1 MTTKKSSANLA
12 TAIAA
17 ADATTGGAK
26 VEKVAKTT
34 KVEQLAKCHETLPRT
49 EQGEVM
55 INCKLFHD
63 LAASQRYLLKCEC
76 TGKKSHIWITEKVSN
91 YGSGAYT
98 VLTGTVNGEKFELL
112 TISELKKLVGCEYT
126 RPTASKSFTSRAVRT
141 LAQLE
146 EEARKEEEKELAD
159 LIQKA
164 KVFAQAR
171 EKAKIEEEKRER
183 EQREK
188 EQKESRKVERA
199 KDILS
204 SLTPEQRAALLKELG
219 L

>member
-1 MTTKKSSANLA
+1 MANNKPSANPVA
-12 TAIAA
+12 TIVAK
-17 ADATTGGAK
+17 DATTGGAK
-26 VEKVAKTT
+26 VEKVTKTT
-34 KVEQLAKCHETLPRT
+34 KVEQLAKCHEMLPRT
-49 EQGEVM
+49 EQGEV
-55 INCKLFHD
+55 IVNCKLFHD

-76 TGKKSHIWITEKVSN
+76 TGKKNRIHITEKVSN

-112 TISELKKLVGCEYT
+112 TISELKKLIGCDYT
-126 RPTASKSFTSRAVRT
+126 RPTASKSFASRAVRT

-146 EEARKEEEKELAD
+146 EEVRKEEEKELAD

-183 EQREK
+183 EQKEK

>member
-1 MTTKKSSANLA
+1 MTNKKSSANLA

-49 EQGEVM
+49 EQGEVVV
-55 INCKLFHD
+55 NCQQLHD
-63 LAASQRYLLKCEC
+63 LAASQRYLHRCSC
-76 TGKKSHIWITEKVSN
+76 TGKKNHIHITEKVSN

-98 VLTGTVNGEKFELL
+98 VLTGTVNGERFELL
-112 TISELKKLVGCEYT
+112 TISELKKLIGCEYT

-141 LAQLE
+141 LTQLE
-146 EEARKEEEKELAD
+146 EEARKEEEKELAE

-171 EKAKIEEEKRER
+171 EKAKIEEERKARE
-183 EQREK
+183 EKEK
-188 EQKESRKVERA
+188 EQKEGRKLERA
-199 KDILS
+199 KELLS
-204 SLTPEQRAALLKELG
+204 SLSAELRTALLKELG

>member
-1 MTTKKSSANLA
+1 MTNKKSSANLA
-12 TAIAA
+12 PAIAA

-34 KVEQLAKCHETLPRT
+34 KVEQLAKCHEMLPRT
-49 EQGEVM
+49 EQGEVVV
-55 INCKLFHD
+55 NCQQLHD
-63 LAASQRYLLKCEC
+63 LAASQRYLHRCSC
-76 TGKKSHIWITEKVSN
+76 TGKKNRIHITEKVSN

-112 TISELKKLVGCEYT
+112 TISELKKLIGCEYT
-126 RPTASKSFTSRAVRT
+126 RPTASKSFVSRAVRT
-141 LAQLE
+141 LSQLE
-146 EEARKEEEKELAD
+146 EEARKEEEKELAE

-171 EKAKIEEEKRER
+171 EKAKIEEERKARE
-183 EQREK
+183 EKDK

-199 KDILS
+199 KELLTSLS
-204 SLTPEQRAALLKELG
+204 AELRAALLKELG